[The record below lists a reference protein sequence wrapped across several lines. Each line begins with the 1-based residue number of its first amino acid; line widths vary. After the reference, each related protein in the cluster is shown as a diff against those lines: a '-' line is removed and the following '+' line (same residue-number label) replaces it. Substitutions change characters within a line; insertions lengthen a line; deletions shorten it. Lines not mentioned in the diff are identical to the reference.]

1 MKLDTTTSESTT
13 NPNGCDENHC
23 LCPDGAENCILD
35 NPPQSLAIAPQGDH
49 WQVIPPPRPLTLE
62 ERLQRLI
69 DLCDRSAKLADE
81 IAASLNK

>member
-1 MKLDTTTSESTT
+1 MTTQTT
-13 NPNGCDENHC
+13 PETPTNALE
-23 LCPDGAENCILD
+23 IV
-35 NPPQSLAIAPQGDH
+35 PQGDH

>member
-1 MKLDTTTSESTT
+1 MNTNTEIVVIPLEYDTPRTRT
-13 NPNGCDENHC
+13 NALE
-23 LCPDGAENCILD
+23 I
-35 NPPQSLAIAPQGDH
+35 IPQGDH